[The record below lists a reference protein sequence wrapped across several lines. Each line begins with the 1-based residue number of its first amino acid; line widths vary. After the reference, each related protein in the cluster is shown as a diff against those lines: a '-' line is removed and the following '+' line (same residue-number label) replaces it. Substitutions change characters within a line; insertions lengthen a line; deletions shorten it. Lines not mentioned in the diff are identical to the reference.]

1 MRSFIFNRV
10 LFKQVDPI
18 ILFGL
23 GLGLLGGLGLAIA
36 GNLLIENIL
45 TSYQSF
51 LQRSLIGLRGS
62 LVLETQESSG
72 YLRRFS
78 AQWETENPGFSSSP
92 VLQSLGQIPLELKQS

>member
-72 YLRRFS
+72 RVTSRRRVRGG
-78 AQWETENPGFSSSP
+78 TPGGP
-92 VLQSLGQIPLELKQS
+92 